1 MIELSGKLLESGLNG
16 GGVERGDGA
25 GLEHFASG
33 VLGIG
38 GFAEFESSLVLLVFG
53 HEQVLDT
60 GGSSDDEHEEAG
72 GDGVESATV
81 ADFPLMEAAADEIDD
96 VVGGTTGR
104 FIDQEQAV
112 ELRNHRFGLEPK
124 VRGKEW

>member
-1 MIELSGKLLESGLNG
+1 MAG
-16 GGVERGDGA
+16 GSSGA

-72 GDGVESATV
+72 GDGVERAAV
-81 ADFPLMEAAADEIDD
+81 ADFSLMEAAADEIDNI
-96 VVGGTTGR
+96 VGGTTGR